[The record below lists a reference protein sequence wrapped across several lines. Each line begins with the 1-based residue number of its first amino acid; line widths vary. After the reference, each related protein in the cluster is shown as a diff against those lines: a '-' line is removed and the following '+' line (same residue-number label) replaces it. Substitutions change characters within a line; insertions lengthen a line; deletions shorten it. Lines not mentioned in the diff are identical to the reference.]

1 MMVLYAL
8 EGGIYMSFDRTQ
20 YNIDYIKANQRQFM
34 LKVNRNID
42 PDMVAWLESKDNVQA
57 YLKELIRAD
66 MEKQKAST

>member
-1 MMVLYAL
+1 
-8 EGGIYMSFDRTQ
+8 MSFDRTQ

-42 PDMVAWLESKDNVQA
+42 PDMIAWLESKDNVQA
-57 YLKELIRAD
+57 YMKELIRAD

>member
-1 MMVLYAL
+1 
-8 EGGIYMSFDRTQ
+8 MSFDRTQ

-42 PDMVAWLESKDNVQA
+42 PDMIAWLESKDNVQA

>member
-1 MMVLYAL
+1 
-8 EGGIYMSFDRTQ
+8 MSFDRTQ